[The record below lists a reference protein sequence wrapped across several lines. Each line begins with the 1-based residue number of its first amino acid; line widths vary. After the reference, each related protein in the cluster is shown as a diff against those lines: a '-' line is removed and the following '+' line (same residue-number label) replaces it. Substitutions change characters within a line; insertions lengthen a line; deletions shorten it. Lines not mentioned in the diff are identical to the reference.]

1 MKVVYYFDHDLQY
14 CPVKEY
20 LSRYSLDCRIK
31 SQIKNKNLNLLA
43 NIDAKINYVLANFG
57 RPVAPISYS
66 LDRNFNFLEIKQR
79 KDKNILIRIFY
90 CCYEDLLVLLACLE
104 KPDNY
109 DNRKTRQK
117 IRRELELV
125 QDFQDKFI
133 ANPKLYENY
142 Q

>member
-1 MKVVYYFDHDLQY
+1 MKVVYYFDPDLQY

-20 LSRYSLDCRIK
+20 LLKYSLDFK
-31 SQIKNKNLNLLA
+31 ANSKLQNKNLNLLA

-57 RPVAPISYS
+57 RSVAPISS
-66 LDRNFNFLEIKQR
+66 GLDKKFNFLEIRQR

-90 CCYEDLLVLLACLE
+90 CCHEDMMVLLACLE
-104 KPDNY
+104 KPDHYSN
-109 DNRKTRQK
+109 KKIRQK

-125 QDFQDKFI
+125 QNFQDKFI
-133 ANPKLYENY
+133 ANPKLYEKY